1 MGLGGG
7 DDGPS
12 TYGDYQLSIYAQGIF
27 GGVKPEIT
35 TDPNKLREQAQKA
48 MTPEAFNYIA
58 GGAGEGAT
66 MDANR
71 LAFRHWKIL
80 PRMLQPTAPRD
91 LKVELFGET
100 YGELLC
106 KPPQQPKAHSAESP
120 VLLAPVGVQSVY
132 HKDREIGTASACAEL
147 KVPFIMSTASSST
160 FEEVAEASGDNPR
173 WFQLYWPMDD
183 EITGSIL
190 RSARAAGFT
199 VLVVTLD
206 TATMAWRPADLD
218 LTFLPFVAGQ
228 GNTVGFTDPVFRR
241 KFTEQNDGDTPEDSV
256 TLASRY
262 WIREAFSGDSH
273 PWKDLELLKRHW
285 DGPIVLKGIQDP
297 RDAVLALQAGMSGIV
312 VSNHGGRQCDGAVG
326 SLDMLPEIVEA
337 VGDKMTVLFDSGI
350 RTGADIV
357 KALSLGAKGVLVSR
371 PVMYGLGI
379 GGKEGAQHVLA
390 SILADLD
397 QTLGLA
403 GVKSVSEL
411 SKSNLRRVLYP
422 GDVKAS
428 L

>member
-1 MGLGGG
+1 MGLG
-7 DDGPS
+7 DDENTPPS
-12 TYGDYQLSIYAQGIF
+12 YGQYQLQIYAQGIF
-27 GGVKPEIT
+27 GGVKPSIT
-35 TDPNKLREQAQKA
+35 TDPNKLREQAKQA
-48 MTPEAFNYIA
+48 MKPEAFNYIA

-71 LAFRHWKIL
+71 LAFRQWKIV
-80 PRMLQPTAPRD
+80 PRMLRPTVPRD

-100 YGELLC
+100 Y
-106 KPPQQPKAHSAESP
+106 ATP
-120 VLLAPVGVQSVY
+120 VLQAPIGVQSVY
-132 HKDREIGTASACAEL
+132 HEDREIGTASACAEL
-147 KVPFIMSTASSST
+147 GVPYIMSTASSST
-160 FEEVAEASGDNPR
+160 FEEIATASGSNPR

-190 RSARAAGFT
+190 KSAKAAGFK

-206 TATMAWRPADLD
+206 TATMSWRPADLD
-218 LTFLPFVAGQ
+218 LTFLPFIEGV
-228 GNTVGFTDPVFRR
+228 GNTVGFTDPVFRS
-241 KFTEQNDGDTPEDSV
+241 KFAKQADGATPEDSV
-256 TLASRY
+256 MEASRY

-273 PWKDLELLKRHW
+273 PWKDLELLKKHW

-297 RDAVLALQAGMSGIV
+297 RDAVLALQAGMDGIV

-326 SLDMLPEIVEA
+326 SLDMLSEIVEA

-357 KALSLGAKGVLVSR
+357 KALSLGAKAVFVGR
-371 PVMYGLGI
+371 PVMYGLGL

-397 QTLGLA
+397 QTLGLT
-403 GVKSVSEL
+403 GVKGVSEL
-411 SKSNLRRVLYP
+411 NKTNLRRMSYP
-422 GDVKAS
+422 GDLKAS